1 MLATGESSPHL
12 RAPNSS
18 TPQRNSFGV
27 DIQMQMTLRRAAAM
41 EAASSAGSGAGE
53 RSSKGRIACAPCAGV
68 EPGCPQAMA
77 PAPGAPLCR
86 TSRARQLRTKA
97 VASWRCTYQKL
108 SKGVVHQLMAD
119 SLAKLNASCKSHFDI
134 GDSHSPISL
143 PFYVHL
149 WLTGWQAGWLD
160 SSKAPC
166 EEFTNSTSA
175 LERFGHPA

>member
-1 MLATGESSPHL
+1 
-12 RAPNSS
+12 
-18 TPQRNSFGV
+18 
-27 DIQMQMTLRRAAAM
+27 
-41 EAASSAGSGAGE
+41 
-53 RSSKGRIACAPCAGV
+53 
-68 EPGCPQAMA
+68 MA

-134 GDSHSPISL
+134 GDSPSPISL

-160 SSKAPC
+160 WLGWLGWLGWLAGTRWLAFSPPSSLPLTLPPSPLASVIPPSPPSLPPSLPPPFRSISC
-166 EEFTNSTSA
+166 PLTINPLPRQSPPIPPTYICSF
-175 LERFGHPA
+175 FP